1 MITGI
6 LELTVLNVSTEQL
19 NWKPDSNIK
28 AVPNISVL
36 CDCSFI
42 GDGSSLNSKWKRKEQ
57 IGCGSSCKVY
67 KAVYPYRG
75 FEYEI
80 AVKEVQINLSKKAK
94 ERLEK
99 SVNTE
104 INILKKLRHKNI
116 VQYFGHFQDEFNYF
130 IFMELLNAGPLSHY
144 IDDNREKPK
153 GLKHSLVVKFTRQI
167 LNGLKCIH
175 EERIIHR
182 DIKAENILVTNMENI
197 KIADFGISK
206 VFEKFS
212 KASTRGVGTLRYMAP
227 ERFGSDSYSYPV
239 DIWAV
244 GCVVFEMITGS
255 LPFKKFE
262 DYQIFK
268 VMSEARPFPFLHCD
282 NAMLL
287 STKDKEFL
295 AYIFKKDPEERPTV
309 DELIINSYLAD

>member
-94 ERLEK
+94 ERLE
-99 SVNTE
+99 
-104 INILKKLRHKNI
+104 
-116 VQYFGHFQDEFNYF
+116 
-130 IFMELLNAGPLSHY
+130 GPLSHY

-239 DIWAV
+239 DICFWLRAV